1 MIKKILKFGGSSV
14 GTPEMINKA
23 SRIVIDTS
31 LAPGRAGGQA
41 KKSEVAV
48 VVSAFQGVTDQLL
61 RSAKLAEVGDTKYK
75 NEVGAISK
83 RHVEA
88 VNKLIKNKKLKVL
101 SLNYVEKLIKEL
113 SVVLEKIYSSPAKSQ
128 SDRGARKEAEP
139 KELDLIVSFGERLS
153 AFIVSSHIQDSF
165 KIKSY
170 FVDARELIKTDDNFI
185 NAVVDFNSTN
195 KIIKNYFKG
204 KSGIPVVT
212 GFLGSTK
219 NNETTTLGRGGSDY
233 SAAILGAALGVEIVE
248 IWTDV
253 DGILSADPKLVKNA
267 VVLDEVSYEE
277 AVELAYFGAKVIHPA
292 TMLPAVKEGIP
303 IVIKNTFNPSAK
315 GTLVLKNPEKG
326 ASPVK
331 GITSIDGISLVIIG
345 GVSLI
350 GIPGSAARV
359 FDATRRAKANVILI
373 SQASSE
379 HTICLA
385 IKTNELGSALAELK
399 KEFEK
404 EIKDRAV
411 NLSHISNQA
420 IIAMVGDEMR
430 GTPGISGRLFK
441 VLGDNNINITAIA
454 QGGSERNISLTVD
467 SEDKVR
473 ALNLI
478 HDKFVFGGVK
488 NIFLVGTGNIGGTLL
503 DQIRDLESDLLR
515 VCGVINDKKMFL
527 SEMGMDLSNWRGVLE
542 KGQEVYPVR
551 NSPPRR
557 PFGRASAGAISN
569 GTSFD
574 SWISDAKKINF
585 SNKIFIDCTASESV
599 SKKYIEIVGSGFN
612 IVTPNKKFN
621 VLPMKDYVEMR
632 KALIENKKKF
642 LYETNVGAA
651 LPIISTIR
659 DFVATGDKV
668 EKIEGIFSGTLSYI
682 FNNFNS
688 KENFSPAKSKSD
700 RGASES
706 DSFSAVV
713 EKARRLGYTEPDPRE
728 DLSGQDVGRKLLIL
742 AREIGLEIDFK
753 DVKIE
758 SLVPEKLRKIHPRT
772 YKVGGGVKD
781 VKKFMT
787 ELNKFDSQF
796 KKMSEKAEKQ
806 NKVLRYVAKIEKG
819 KASAKL
825 EMISKDNPLA
835 HTSGADNIF
844 AFYTKRY
851 KVRPLVVQGPGA
863 GAEVTAGGVLADI
876 LKI

>member
-14 GTPEMINKA
+14 GTPEMIHKA
-23 SRIVIDTS
+23 SEIVINASKNKD
-31 LAPGRAGGQA
+31 
-41 KKSEVAV
+41 VAV
-48 VVSAFQGVTDQLL
+48 VVSAFQGITDQLL
-61 RSAKLAEVGDTKYK
+61 KSSKLAVVGDVNFK
-75 NEVGAISK
+75 NEV
-83 RHVEA
+83 E
-88 VNKLIKNKKLKVL
+88 LIKNRHIEAVKKLIRSKKDQKR
-101 SLNYVEKLIKEL
+101 SLEYIEKLIKEL
-113 SVVLEKIYSSPAKSQ
+113 SLVLERVYLK
-128 SDRGARKEAEP
+128 KEVLS

-153 AFIVSSHIQDSF
+153 AFIVSGHIQDGFS
-165 KIKSY
+165 KKSY
-170 FVDARELIKTDDNFI
+170 FVDAREIVKTDDNFI

-195 KIIKNYFKG
+195 KAIKNYFKG
-204 KSGIPVVT
+204 RSGIPVIT

-219 NNETTTLGRGGSDY
+219 NNKTTTLGRGGSDY
-233 SAAILGAALGVEIVE
+233 SAAIFGAALGVRIVE

-303 IVIKNTFNPSAK
+303 IVIKNTFNPVAK
-315 GTLVLKNPEKG
+315 GTLVLKDPAKNT
-326 ASPVK
+326 SPVR
-331 GITSIDGISLVIIG
+331 GITSIDDISLVIVG

-385 IKTNELGSALAELK
+385 IKTNELESALDSLNN
-399 KEFEK
+399 EFEK
-404 EIKDRAV
+404 EIKNKAV
-411 NLSHISNQA
+411 SLNFISNQA

-441 VLGDNNINITAIA
+441 VLGDNKINITAIA

-467 SEDKVR
+467 SRDKVR

-478 HDKFVFGGVK
+478 HDQFVFGGVK

-503 DQIRDLESDLLR
+503 DQIRGLESKFLR
-515 VCGVINDKKMFL
+515 VCGIINDKKMFL
-527 SEMGMDLSNWRGVLE
+527 SEIGMDLKNWKKLLE
-542 KGQEVYPVR
+542 QEKE
-551 NSPPRR
+551 
-557 PFGRASAGAISN
+557 A
-569 GTSFD
+569 SFD
-574 SWISDAKKINF
+574 NWISDAGKINF
-585 SNKIFIDCTASESV
+585 SNKIFVDCTASESI
-599 SKKYIEIVGSGFN
+599 SKKYIEIVESGFN

-621 VLPMKDYVEMR
+621 VLSMKDYLKMR
-632 KALIENKKKF
+632 CVLKENNKKF

-651 LPIISTIR
+651 LPIISTIK
-659 DFVATGDKV
+659 DLIATGDKV
-668 EKIEGIFSGTLSYI
+668 EKIEGIFSGTLSFI

-688 KENFSPAKSKSD
+688 KENFSEIVAKAK
-700 RGASES
+700 
-706 DSFSAVV
+706 
-713 EKARRLGYTEPDPRE
+713 KLGYTEPDPRE

-742 AREIGLEIDFK
+742 AREMGLEMDLK

-758 SLVPEKLRKIHPRT
+758 SLVPEKLKKI
-772 YKVGGGVKD
+772 KD
-781 VKKFMT
+781 VEKFMIELKKFDT
-787 ELNKFDSQF
+787 YFRKL
-796 KKMSEKAEKQ
+796 SEKAEKQ
-806 NKVLRYVAKIEKG
+806 NKVLRYVAKIEKSR
-819 KASAKL
+819 ASAKL
-825 EMISKDNPLA
+825 EMISKENPLA

-851 KVRPLVVQGPGA
+851 KVRPGCAGRPLVVQGPGA

>member
-1 MIKKILKFGGSSV
+1 MISKV
-14 GTPEMINKA
+14 
-23 SRIVIDTS
+23 SRIVIEAS
-31 LAPGRAGGQA
+31 
-41 KKSEVAV
+41 KNKEVAV

-61 RSAKLAEVGDTKYK
+61 KSAKLAAMGDIKYK
-75 NEVGAISK
+75 DEVESIKK
-83 RHVEA
+83 RHLVA
-88 VNKLIKNKKLKVL
+88 VRSLVSIKGGKVISL
-101 SLNYVEKLIKEL
+101 REISHREKSLNYVEKLIKEL
-113 SVVLEKIYSSPAKSQ
+113 RDVLEKIYAQKEILPKD
-128 SDRGARKEAEP
+128 SD
-139 KELDLIVSFGERLS
+139 LVVSFGERLS

-170 FVDARELIKTDDNFI
+170 FVDARELVKTDDNFI
-185 NAVVDFNSTN
+185 NAAVDFNLTN
-195 KIIKNYFKG
+195 KIIKRYFSPSAGG
-204 KSGIPVVT
+204 KLGIPVIT

-219 NNETTTLGRGGSDY
+219 QSETTTLGRGGSDY
-233 SAAILGAALGVEIVE
+233 SAAIFGAALGVEIVE

-253 DGILSADPKLVKNA
+253 DGILSADPKIVKNA
-267 VVLDEVSYEE
+267 VVLDEISYEE

-292 TMLPAVKEGIP
+292 TMLPAVKAGIP

-315 GTLVLKNPEKG
+315 GTLVLKNPAKSS
-326 ASPVK
+326 SPVK
-331 GITSIDGISLVIIG
+331 GITSIDDISLVIIG

-385 IKTNELGSALAELK
+385 IKTSELELAMNSLK
-399 KEFEK
+399 QEFEK

-411 NLSHISNQA
+411 NLSFISNQA
-420 IIAMVGDEMR
+420 IIAMIGDEMR

-441 VLGDNNINITAIA
+441 VLGDNKINITAIA

-467 SEDKVR
+467 SKDKIR

-478 HDKFVFGGVK
+478 HDQFVFGGVK

-503 DQIRDLESDLLR
+503 DQIRDLESDFLR
-515 VCGVINDKKMFL
+515 VCGVINDKKMYL
-527 SEMGMDLSNWRGVLE
+527 SELGLDLKNWKKILE
-542 KGQEVYPVR
+542 QNQE
-551 NSPPRR
+551 
-557 PFGRASAGAISN
+557 AD
-569 GTSFD
+569 FD
-574 SWISDAKKINF
+574 NWISDAGKINF
-585 SNKIFIDCTASESV
+585 SNKIFVDCTASESV
-599 SKKYIEIVGSGFN
+599 SKKYVEIVESGFN

-621 VLPMKDYVEMR
+621 VLPMEEYVGMR
-632 KALIENKKKF
+632 NALKENNKKF
-642 LYETNVGAA
+642 MYETNVGAA

-659 DFVATGDKV
+659 DLISTGDKV
-668 EKIEGIFSGTLSYI
+668 EKIEGIFSGTLSFI

-688 KENFSPAKSKSD
+688 KENFSEIVAKAK
-700 RGASES
+700 
-706 DSFSAVV
+706 
-713 EKARRLGYTEPDPRE
+713 KLGYTEPDPRE

-742 AREIGLEIDFK
+742 AREIGLKMDLE

-758 SLVPEKLRKIHPRT
+758 SLVPEKLRKI
-772 YKVGGGVKD
+772 KD
-781 VKKFMT
+781 VEKFMVELKKF
-787 ELNKFDSQF
+787 DAYF
-796 KKMSEKAEKQ
+796 KKLSEKAEKN
-806 NKVLRYVAKIEKG
+806 NKVLRYVAKIYPVRNSPPRRPLG
-819 KASAKL
+819 RASAGVISNGMKKWQVSASL
-825 EMISKDNPLA
+825 EMVSRDNPLA